1 MMNRIDRIHALLT
14 RLMMLILVLFM
25 ALTGI
30 RFGTRA
36 LLIDRLGMDN
46 AFTRLVMW
54 DNQQLAVPGSLPD
67 PSQATPEWWE
77 RYPFTVPTGQNS
89 PFAKQLQWM
98 HTLQERIKKLSGKAA
113 TMVELYT
120 NEHLMF
126 RQTMMEG
133 ANHYNRLM
141 GWNLAGYAEYN
152 NVIDLRGGYL
162 TTFNSWFD
170 VSENAAAVA
179 DFEQYLQSKE
189 IPLLFV
195 QLPNK
200 ISRLQEGFNGF
211 VDYYNDN
218 ANRLVSGM
226 RDKGVPVLDLREQ
239 VEKQGLNHEDL
250 FFNTDHHWL
259 PQTGLWAAG
268 EISREL
274 NENYGYAIDLSLLDP
289 ENYNYTLYEDFFLGT
304 LGKKVTLARAKPDD
318 FTLMHPKFPTK
329 LHLQIPSFQLDL
341 TGDFDIIYDKAPLK
355 QKDYYHS
362 DPYGAYLHST
372 SGMPAIVNLDNL
384 LMPAEGKRVLV
395 LGDSFSYTIVPFLGL
410 GLEGVDFLDLRVFNG
425 SLKGYLEENNY
436 DLVVLSYSSLYKVE
450 YDSHSSMYD
459 FR

>member
-1 MMNRIDRIHALLT
+1 MSRINKIHAFLT
-14 RLMMLILVLFM
+14 RLMMLILVIFM
-25 ALTGI
+25 LLVGI

-54 DNQQLAVPGSLPD
+54 DNHQLAKPGPLPD
-67 PSQATPEWWE
+67 ATQATPEWWE
-77 RYPFTVPTGQNS
+77 RYPFTVHAGQGTRW
-89 PFAKQLQWM
+89 AKQLEWM
-98 HTLQERIKKLSGKAA
+98 HTLQERIKQQSAKIA
-113 TMVELYT
+113 TIVELYT

-126 RQTMMEG
+126 RQVMSEG
-133 ANHYNRLM
+133 ANHYNRLI
-141 GWNLAGYAEYN
+141 GWNLAGYSEYN

-170 VSENAAAVA
+170 VSGNVSAVA
-179 DFEQYLQSKE
+179 DFQASLREKN

-218 ANRLVSGM
+218 ANRLVTGM
-226 RDKGVPVLDLREQ
+226 REKGVPVLDLREQ
-239 VEKQGLNHEDL
+239 VEEQGLNHEAL

-268 EISREL
+268 EIAQKL
-274 NENYGYAIDLSLLDP
+274 NSDYGYAIDLSLFQK
-289 ENYNYTLYEDFFLGT
+289 ENYNYTVYEDFFLGT

-318 FTLMHPKFPTK
+318 FTTIHPKFATQ
-329 LHLQIPSFQLDL
+329 LHLQIPSFGLDL
-341 TGDFDIIYDKAPLK
+341 TGDFDIIYDKSPLEE
-355 QKDYYHS
+355 KDYYHT
-362 DPYGAYLHST
+362 DPYGAYLYST
-372 SGMPAIVNLDNL
+372 IGMPAIVNLDNL
-384 LMPAEGKRVLV
+384 LMSSEGKRILL
-395 LGDSFSYTIVPFLGL
+395 LGDSFSYTVVPFLGL
-410 GLEGVDFLDLRVFNG
+410 GLEGIDYLDLRVFDG
-425 SLKGYLEENNY
+425 SLQGYLEENKY
-436 DLVVLSYSSLYKVE
+436 DMVVLCYSSLYKVE
-450 YDSHSSMYD
+450 YESHSSMYD